1 MLSKLNCFGYFLCHC
16 LLIHSLKALLV
27 AVLFIYFIN
36 IWIRASYPTRILYST
51 TCRVIAHYNNFHYPN
66 LWLYIHF
73 ITYTYMGGE
82 QFFYKQH
89 VHSKCLWKIIS
100 IVSKQFIFL
109 KMITSKTRRNGPVFY
124 GQFIFFIAFFFFF
137 FLGLF
142 SFLTSHKASWKC
154 YVVFWTALCFKMY
167 N

>member
-1 MLSKLNCFGYFLCHC
+1 
-16 LLIHSLKALLV
+16 
-27 AVLFIYFIN
+27 
-36 IWIRASYPTRILYST
+36 
-51 TCRVIAHYNNFHYPN
+51 
-66 LWLYIHF
+66 
-73 ITYTYMGGE
+73 MGGE

-137 FLGLF
+137 SLAY
-142 SFLTSHKASWKC
+142 SASSHLTRLAGN
-154 YVVFWTALCFKMY
+154 AMLCFGLHCVLKCITKSVFSQTAERM
-167 N
+167 NTAEIKCSDSSQHFSVTGEITVNSFVCIIGLMNVLKKNKK